1 MKLLIAS
8 NNKHKISEIQRILNE
23 KFPGKY
29 EILSPAD
36 LSINLDVVEDA
47 DTLEGNA
54 ELKARAFFDKAQIPV
69 IADDTGLEIDA
80 LDGRPG
86 VYSARFAGEDVTY
99 ADNRRKALEL
109 LANIPDKK
117 RTARF
122 RTVICYFDGKRKEF
136 IEGRCDG
143 KIIFEDR
150 GDAGFGYDQIFMPDG
165 YDRTFAEMSA
175 DEKNAISHRG
185 RAVRNFADWLD
196 SNF

>member
-1 MKLLIAS
+1 
-8 NNKHKISEIQRILNE
+8 
-23 KFPGKY
+23 
-29 EILSPAD
+29 
-36 LSINLDVVEDA
+36 LDVVEDT

-175 DEKNAISHRG
+175 DEKNAISHR
-185 RAVRNFADWLD
+185 NNILQL
-196 SNF
+196 

>member
-36 LSINLDVVEDA
+36 LSINLDVVEDT

-185 RAVRNFADWLD
+185 RAIRNFADWLD